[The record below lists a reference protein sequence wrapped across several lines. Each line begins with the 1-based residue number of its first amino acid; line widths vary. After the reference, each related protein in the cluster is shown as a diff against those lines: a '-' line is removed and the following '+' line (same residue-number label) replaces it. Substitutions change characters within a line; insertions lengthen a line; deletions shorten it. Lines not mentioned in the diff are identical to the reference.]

1 MGRSLLDHPRP
12 EGSGWRHV
20 LAGRLDAWAHRSFVA
35 SLIVGGLVSLVYC
48 VHLGSR
54 IRFSDEGEYLRL
66 AAQLSQHGRYSL
78 DGVHATAFRPPGYP
92 FLLGAARVVGV
103 PVGALRSLNVLFF
116 LVVIGA
122 SWWLANRI
130 AGGAAACIAAPLVA
144 LNPVSIYVVGSLYP
158 ETMGSAILLTALVAL
173 VASRDSTHPLRLVV
187 TSGMLFGLLIVTIP
201 TLAFVVA
208 LVAVWLAVLKARRQA
223 VVVILTALLLP
234 AAWTGRN
241 AAVMH
246 TLAPV
251 STNGGLNLL
260 LGNSPVTGPR
270 SGVTADLS
278 PYYRYAK
285 AHHLGEVASDAYFRS
300 SALHWIGAHPA
311 SAAVLYLEKT
321 ANYFAP
327 FDRLATASE
336 SSPGKDIL
344 ASIVYLPLLV
354 LLVIRIGRWRRDPPG
369 SAEVLLLS
377 IYLLCAPVQAVFF
390 TRVRFRFPV
399 DPLLAVIASGVVS
412 RFLAHEEREQQ
423 GAPAVQEA

>member
-1 MGRSLLDHPRP
+1 
-12 EGSGWRHV
+12 
-20 LAGRLDAWAHRSFVA
+20 
-35 SLIVGGLVSLVYC
+35 
-48 VHLGSR
+48 
-54 IRFSDEGEYLRL
+54 
-66 AAQLSQHGRYSL
+66 
-78 DGVHATAFRPPGYP
+78 
-92 FLLGAARVVGV
+92 
-103 PVGALRSLNVLFF
+103 
-116 LVVIGA
+116 
-122 SWWLANRI
+122 
-130 AGGAAACIAAPLVA
+130 
-144 LNPVSIYVVGSLYP
+144 
-158 ETMGSAILLTALVAL
+158 MGSAILLTALVAL

-208 LVAVWLAVLKARRQA
+208 LVAVWLALLKARRQA

-336 SSPGKDIL
+336 SSPGQDIL
-344 ASIVYLPLLV
+344 ASIVYLP

-377 IYLLCAPVQAVFF
+377 IYLLCAPRAGGVLHPGSL
-390 TRVRFRFPV
+390 PV
-399 DPLLAVIASGVVS
+399 PGRPASGRDRQRGGEPLPGPRGTRATGRPSRPRGMTAGRPRGAGHHGNVVGWASSKVRPGACHRTGGTRAEGTTVTEPWCPGMSKRTVTS
-412 RFLAHEEREQQ
+412 RDC
-423 GAPAVQEA
+423 P